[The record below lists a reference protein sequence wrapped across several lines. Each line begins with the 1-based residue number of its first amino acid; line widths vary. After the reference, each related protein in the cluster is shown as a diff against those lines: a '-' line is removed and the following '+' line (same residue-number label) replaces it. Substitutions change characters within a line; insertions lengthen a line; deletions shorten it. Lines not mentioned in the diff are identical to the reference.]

1 MAAIPFMY
9 GLRRF
14 LYWTVA
20 PSPHQH
26 EGASGG
32 LMGERRDEGAG
43 MGVGWLFLLLG
54 VLWLL
59 QLVLAYQQA
68 QRFMARARR
77 LRRLGR
83 VAIGASRRQL
93 KGRAYVVVAVGPDD
107 RLTAAEAL
115 RGITVFANARPVP
128 ALVGLP
134 AGELA
139 AGAPVPGLAPR
150 VLAAAHAAAA
160 VLHPD
165 RAGEPRATGRRPQ
178 RRWPPRG
185 GMATS

>member
-1 MAAIPFMY
+1 
-9 GLRRF
+9 
-14 LYWTVA
+14 
-20 PSPHQH
+20 
-26 EGASGG
+26 
-32 LMGERRDEGAG
+32 
-43 MGVGWLFLLLG
+43 MGVGWIFLTLA

-68 QRFMARARR
+68 QRFMARARA

-83 VAIGASRRQL
+83 VSIGASRRQVR
-93 KGRAYVVVAVGPDD
+93 GRAYVVVAAGPDD

-134 AGELA
+134 AAELA
-139 AGAPVPGLAPR
+139 SGAQVPDLPPR
-150 VLAAAHAAAA
+150 VLAAAQHAAA
-160 VLHPD
+160 VLHPEH
-165 RAGEPRATGRRPQ
+165 AGAPEPTGRRSP
-178 RRWPPRG
+178 RRRRPRG

>member
-1 MAAIPFMY
+1 
-9 GLRRF
+9 
-14 LYWTVA
+14 
-20 PSPHQH
+20 
-26 EGASGG
+26 
-32 LMGERRDEGAG
+32 MGI
-43 MGVGWLFLLLG
+43 GWLFLLLG

-59 QLVLAYQQA
+59 QLVLAYWQA
-68 QRFMARARR
+68 QRFMARTRA

-93 KGRAYVVVAVGPDD
+93 RGRAYVVVAVGSDD

-115 RGITVFANARPVP
+115 RGITVFANSRPVP

-134 AGELA
+134 ADDLA
-139 AGAPVPGLAPR
+139 AGAQVPGIAPR

-160 VLHPD
+160 ALHPD
-165 RAGEPRATGRRPQ
+165 RAAEPRATGRRPQ
-178 RRWPPRG
+178 RRRGPRG